1 MRQWGLCARWGTC
14 PGEGHFGGRVRFL
27 ATWAFA
33 ARQVSQPSVG
43 MNASPQSNLF
53 NRSSLIQYFT
63 DLGLV
68 GIADSKTAFAQ
79 GMAQWVGFADAMTLY
94 TALEYRAP
102 TDLAA
107 PTSAHA
113 TGQDAHC
120 QAARANLTRV
130 HDALVDL
137 VTRSCATTAGAARLK
152 FPAPQSGTALEI
164 AAMYTPFH
172 RFFLSLQRE
181 MESRVGPLRA
191 SVRASMAGASPELRK
206 LALLDAAFEGIVS
219 ERERRLLASV
229 PQLLEKRFKQLRA
242 EYEQALAR
250 SGQADDLATWMLPGA
265 WLALFRDELRRVVLD
280 EWDVR
285 LQPVLGLVAAF
296 SNEVKQST

>member
-1 MRQWGLCARWGTC
+1 MT
-14 PGEGHFGGRVRFL
+14 
-27 ATWAFA
+27 
-33 ARQVSQPSVG
+33 
-43 MNASPQSNLF
+43 ASPQSNLF

-63 DLGLV
+63 DRDLGGV
-68 GIADSKTAFAQ
+68 ADSKTAFAQ
-79 GMAQWVGFADAMTLY
+79 GMAHWVGFTDAMTLY

-107 PTSAHA
+107 PTSAHIA
-113 TGQDAHC
+113 GQFAAC
-120 QAARANLTRV
+120 QVARANLTRV
-130 HDALVDL
+130 RDAVVDL
-137 VTRSCATTAGAARLK
+137 VTRSCATTVGAARLK

-172 RFFLSLQRE
+172 RFVLSLQRE

-219 ERERRLLASV
+219 ERERRLLGSV
-229 PQLLEKRFKQLRA
+229 PQLLEKRFKQLLA
-242 EYEQALAR
+242 DHQQALAL
-250 SGQADDLATWMLPGA
+250 SGQTDDLAAWMKPGA
-265 WLALFRDELRRVVLD
+265 WLVQFQGELRQVVLD